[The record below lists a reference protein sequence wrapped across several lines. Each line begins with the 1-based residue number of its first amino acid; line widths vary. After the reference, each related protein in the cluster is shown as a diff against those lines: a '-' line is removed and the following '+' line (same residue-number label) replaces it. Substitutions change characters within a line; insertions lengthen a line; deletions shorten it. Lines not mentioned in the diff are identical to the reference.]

1 MSFSGRYLPAVLLV
15 FFGLT
20 VSLFAQSTTKQ
31 TSKVPRGTVSGR
43 VTIKDKGAAGV
54 TVGIRKSED
63 YSQLAPF
70 LRATTDQDGFYRI
83 TNVAAGS
90 YDAVAS
96 VPGFVQADPN
106 GSWAQSVI
114 VGEDENVEG
123 INFALVRGGVITGRV
138 TDADGRP
145 VIEQQVNLY
154 RAEVFDQ
161 KGPQQRYF
169 PSVTAKTDDRGIYR
183 IFGLHAVRYKVSAGR
198 GDDGSSGDVP
208 TTRVSYKQVFHPD
221 VTDPAKATIVEVS
234 EGTEANNIDITLG
247 RPLQTFSVSGRVID
261 AEKGLPVPNI
271 RFGFQRT
278 SGQRIEFVNAPA
290 TSNVSGEFFVEG
302 LIPGKYGIFLY
313 PNQNTE
319 LRAEALSF
327 DVIDQDVS
335 NLTVRLTKG
344 ASLTGIVVMESED
357 KAAPEKLS
365 QFHLRAY
372 VMGQSG
378 GGIGNSAMSPISPDG
393 SFRLAGLPGGTV
405 EMHLGARVGPSEP
418 KGFSITR
425 IERDGA
431 AVPARGLEIKD
442 SEQVTGLRV
451 VVSYGSGTIRGV
463 VKFENGSLP
472 EGNRIYVR
480 LTKISEHSA
489 GLRPPPMDARGQ
501 FLVEGLSP
509 GVYEVLVSI
518 LNNGGP
524 QRLRPVRREV
534 NVQNGVVTDVVIT
547 MDMGTTSQPE

>member
-15 FFGLT
+15 CFGLT

-31 TSKVPRGTVSGR
+31 TNKTRRGTVSGR
-43 VTIKDKGAAGV
+43 ITIKDKGAAGV

-63 YSQLAPF
+63 YSGPF

-90 YDAVAS
+90 YDAFTSA
-96 VPGFVQADPN
+96 PGFVNADPN
-106 GSWAQSVI
+106 VGWAQSVI

-145 VIEQQVNLY
+145 VIQQQVNLFPVEASEQQG
-154 RAEVFDQ
+154 R
-161 KGPQQRYF
+161 QQRF
-169 PSVTAKTDDRGIYR
+169 ISSVTAETDDRGIYR
-183 IFGLHAVRYKVSAGR
+183 IFGLRPGRYKISAGK
-198 GDDGSSGDVP
+198 GDDVNSGNP
-208 TTRVSYKQVFHPD
+208 ATRASYKQVFHPD
-221 VTDPAKATIVEVS
+221 VTDRAKATIIEVS
-234 EGTEANNIDITLG
+234 EGSEANNVDISLG

-278 SGQRIEFVNAPA
+278 AGQRVEFVNAPA
-290 TSNVSGEFFVEG
+290 ASNASGEFVVEG
-302 LIPGKYGIFLY
+302 LIPGKYGIFVY
-313 PNQNTE
+313 PNQNIE
-319 LRAEALSF
+319 MRAETLSF
-327 DVIDQDVS
+327 DVVDQDVS

-344 ASLTGIVVMESED
+344 ASLTGVVVLESED
-357 KAAPEKLS
+357 KAAPEKFS
-365 QFHLRAY
+365 QFQLRAY
-372 VMGQSG
+372 AIGTG
-378 GGIGNSAMSPISPDG
+378 GMGNSAMSPIAPDG

-405 EMHLGARVGPSEP
+405 EMQLGGKVGPFQP
-418 KGFSITR
+418 TRFSITR

-431 AVPARGLEIKD
+431 VVPERGLEVKEG
-442 SEQVTGLRV
+442 EQVTGLRV
-451 VVSYGSGTIRGV
+451 VVSHGNGTIRGV

-472 EGNRIYVR
+472 EGNGIFVR
-480 LTKISEHSA
+480 LTKISEHTA
-489 GLRPPPMDARGQ
+489 GLRPPSVDARRQ

-518 LNNGGP
+518 VNSGGP
-524 QRLRPVRREV
+524 QRIQPVRREV

-547 MDMGTTSQPE
+547 LNVGTTAQP

>member
-15 FFGLT
+15 CFGLT

-31 TSKVPRGTVSGR
+31 TNKTPRGTVSGR

-63 YSQLAPF
+63 YSGPF

-90 YDAVAS
+90 YDAFTSA
-96 VPGFVQADPN
+96 PGFVNADPN
-106 GSWAQSVI
+106 VGWAQSVI

-145 VIEQQVNLY
+145 VIQQQVNLFPVEASEQQG
-154 RAEVFDQ
+154 R
-161 KGPQQRYF
+161 QQRF
-169 PSVTAKTDDRGIYR
+169 ISSVTAETDDRGIYR
-183 IFGLHAVRYKVSAGR
+183 IFGLRPGRYKISAGK
-198 GDDGSSGDVP
+198 GDDVNSGNP
-208 TTRVSYKQVFHPD
+208 ATRASYKQVFHPD
-221 VTDPAKATIVEVS
+221 VTDRAKATIIEVS
-234 EGTEANNIDITLG
+234 EGSEANNVDISLG

-278 SGQRIEFVNAPA
+278 AGQRVEFVNAPA
-290 TSNVSGEFFVEG
+290 ASNASGEFVVEG
-302 LIPGKYGIFLY
+302 LIPGKYGIFVY
-313 PNQNTE
+313 PNQNIE
-319 LRAEALSF
+319 MRAETLSF
-327 DVIDQDVS
+327 DVVDQDVS

-344 ASLTGIVVMESED
+344 ASLTGVVVLESED
-357 KAAPEKLS
+357 KAAPEKFS
-365 QFHLRAY
+365 QFQLRAY
-372 VMGQSG
+372 AIGTG
-378 GGIGNSAMSPISPDG
+378 GMGNSAMSPIAPDG

-405 EMHLGARVGPSEP
+405 EMQLGGKVGPFQP
-418 KGFSITR
+418 PRFSITR

-431 AVPARGLEIKD
+431 VVPERGLEVKEG
-442 SEQVTGLRV
+442 EQVTGLRV
-451 VVSYGSGTIRGV
+451 VVSHGNGTIRGV

-472 EGNRIYVR
+472 EGNGIFVR
-480 LTKISEHSA
+480 LTKISEHTA
-489 GLRPPPMDARGQ
+489 GLRPPPVDARRQ

-518 LNNGGP
+518 VNSGGP
-524 QRLRPVRREV
+524 QRIQPVRREV

-547 MDMGTTSQPE
+547 LNVGTTAQP

>member
-15 FFGLT
+15 CFGLT

-31 TSKVPRGTVSGR
+31 TNKTPRGTVSGR
-43 VTIKDKGAAGV
+43 ITIKDKGAAGV

-63 YSQLAPF
+63 YSGPF

-90 YDAVAS
+90 YDAFTSA
-96 VPGFVQADPN
+96 PGFVNADPN
-106 GSWAQSVI
+106 VGWAQSVI

-145 VIEQQVNLY
+145 VIQQQVNLFPVEASEQQG
-154 RAEVFDQ
+154 R
-161 KGPQQRYF
+161 QQRF
-169 PSVTAKTDDRGIYR
+169 ISSVTAETDDRGIYR
-183 IFGLHAVRYKVSAGR
+183 IFGLRPGRYKISAGK
-198 GDDGSSGDVP
+198 GDDVNSGNP
-208 TTRVSYKQVFHPD
+208 ATRASYKQVFHPD
-221 VTDPAKATIVEVS
+221 VTDRAKATIIEVS
-234 EGTEANNIDITLG
+234 EGSEANNVDISLG

-278 SGQRIEFVNAPA
+278 AGQRVEFVNAPA
-290 TSNVSGEFFVEG
+290 ASNASGEFVVEG
-302 LIPGKYGIFLY
+302 LIPGKYGIFVY
-313 PNQNTE
+313 PNQNIE
-319 LRAEALSF
+319 MRAETLSF
-327 DVIDQDVS
+327 DVVDQDVS

-344 ASLTGIVVMESED
+344 ASLTGVVVLESED
-357 KAAPEKLS
+357 KAAPEKFS
-365 QFHLRAY
+365 QFQLRAY
-372 VMGQSG
+372 AIGTG
-378 GGIGNSAMSPISPDG
+378 GMGNSAMSPIAPDG

-405 EMHLGARVGPSEP
+405 EMQLGGKVGPFQP
-418 KGFSITR
+418 TRFSITR

-431 AVPARGLEIKD
+431 VVPERGLEVKEG
-442 SEQVTGLRV
+442 EQVTGLRV
-451 VVSYGSGTIRGV
+451 VVSHGNGTIRGV

-472 EGNRIYVR
+472 EGNGIFVR
-480 LTKISEHSA
+480 LTKISEHTA
-489 GLRPPPMDARGQ
+489 GLRPPPVDARRQ

-518 LNNGGP
+518 VNSGGP
-524 QRLRPVRREV
+524 QRIQPVRREV

-547 MDMGTTSQPE
+547 LNVGTTAQP